1 MQLTQ
6 SSDLLWVVLS
16 RNPLLSWIVTAIEKT
31 NSGRSNSSWR
41 TWSKNYFTNWQLF
54 CSSNSLSSIFSSP
67 KCKKKY
73 VNWPL
78 QRFRHHILQFH
89 FLVGRVVSLNRVHV
103 AARRTPSRSRSSSTS
118 TSTSITRPRGGMVSL
133 RSGGQSSHIVATFHV
148 DGGQFHVGGCHFR
161 VVLLLAYFDGLCVF
175 CNYFSHKNLL
185 HRSRRL
191 LCSRAPANKQN
202 LSSAQ
207 ESIIYPFS

>member
-16 RNPLLSWIVTAIEKT
+16 RNPLLSWIVTAIEKQNLDDQIPVGEHDPKT
-31 NSGRSNSSWR
+31 ILLIGSYFALPISSR
-41 TWSKNYFTNWQLF
+41 LF
-54 CSSNSLSSIFSSP
+54 FHPLNA
-67 KCKKKY
+67 KKY

-103 AARRTPSRSRSSSTS
+103 AARRTPSRSRSSS